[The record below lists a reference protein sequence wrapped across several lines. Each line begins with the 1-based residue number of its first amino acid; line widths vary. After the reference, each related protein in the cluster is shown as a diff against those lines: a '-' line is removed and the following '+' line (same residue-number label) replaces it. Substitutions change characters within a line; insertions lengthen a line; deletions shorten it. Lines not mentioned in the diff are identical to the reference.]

1 MKNLLALPKTLI
13 FSALAILDNPIYH
26 LMDAFPELCRAY
38 SIAVAIPVTSCT
50 AERSFSALKRVKT
63 YLRSTMIQDRLE
75 GLVQITVERKLLT
88 MSLQSE
94 TIIDKY
100 ASSSAELSRA
110 LLLQ

>member
-1 MKNLLALPKTLI
+1 MHEEPACTAQNASI
-13 FSALAILDNPIYH
+13 FSALAILHNP
-26 LMDAFPELCRAY
+26 LMDAFPELCRTY

-75 GLVQITVERKLLT
+75 GLVQITVERKLL

-94 TIIDKY
+94 IIIDKY
-100 ASSSAELSRA
+100 AWDSSRENCPTVKML
-110 LLLQ
+110 